1 MPREN
6 VAKASY
12 VMPAKP
18 LLPFLVNCFIS
29 NCLSYPNEMCLN
41 KSSSFG
47 WKGYILL
54 SKFLKEG
61 YIFSPNYSKFVLHM
75 NKHGTNILLKCP
87 RVLVPN
93 HINN

>member
-1 MPREN
+1 
-6 VAKASY
+6 
-12 VMPAKP
+12 
-18 LLPFLVNCFIS
+18 
-29 NCLSYPNEMCLN
+29 MCLN

-75 NKHGTNILLKCP
+75 NKHGTNILPKWPPPPP
-87 RVLVPN
+87 RIVASFVSGGGGGGEVVQSQILQQIDQ
-93 HINN
+93 HIFS